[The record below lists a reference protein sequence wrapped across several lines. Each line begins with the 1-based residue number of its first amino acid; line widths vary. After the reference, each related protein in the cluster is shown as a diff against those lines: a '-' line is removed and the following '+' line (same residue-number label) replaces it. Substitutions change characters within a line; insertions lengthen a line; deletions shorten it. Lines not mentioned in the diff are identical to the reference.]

1 MGIMNLDMYDI
12 VRVPRITEKGTR
24 LKEKNN
30 VLTFEVRVDANKVQ
44 VKKAVE
50 ELFKVKVADVTTV
63 KTAGKK
69 KRIGMR
75 VGRRSDWKKAY
86 VTLKPGEKI
95 AIFEGA

>member
-1 MGIMNLDMYDI
+1 MMTDLYDI
-12 VRVPRITEKGTR
+12 IRVPRITEKGTR
-24 LKEKNN
+24 LKEQNN
-30 VLTFEVRVDANKVQ
+30 VITFEVKLNANKLQ

-50 ELFKVKVADVTTV
+50 GIFKVKVLDVTTV
-63 KTAGKK
+63 KNAGKT
-69 KRIGMR
+69 KRVGQR

>member
-1 MGIMNLDMYDI
+1 MMMDLYDI
-12 VRVPRITEKGTR
+12 IRVPRITEKGAR

-30 VLTFEVRVDANKVQ
+30 VLTFEVKVDANKVQ
-44 VKKAVE
+44 VRKAIE
-50 ELFKVKVADVTTV
+50 GIFKVKVADVTTV

-69 KRIGMR
+69 KRVGAR
-75 VGRRSDWKKAY
+75 LGRRSDWKKAY

>member
-1 MGIMNLDMYDI
+1 MMTDLYDI
-12 VRVPRITEKGTR
+12 IRVPRITEKGTR
-24 LKEKNN
+24 LKDQNN
-30 VLTFEVRVDANKVQ
+30 VITFEVKVNANKLQ

-50 ELFKVKVADVTTV
+50 GIFKVKVLDVTTV
-63 KTAGKK
+63 KNAGKI
-69 KRIGMR
+69 KRVGQR

>member
-1 MGIMNLDMYDI
+1 MNLDIYDI
-12 VRVPRITEKGTR
+12 IRVPRITEKGAR
-24 LKEKNN
+24 IKEKNN
-30 VLTFEVRVDANKVQ
+30 VLTFEVRPNANKVQ
-44 VKKAVE
+44 VKKAIE

-63 KTAGKK
+63 RIAGKT
-69 KRIGMR
+69 KRVGMR